1 MNLGTFGLR
10 DSQASPN
17 KDIIVFLTNCG
28 QSFLLLWFRW
38 LQTHNFKDNREIPKW
53 WISYFQFLLINRVV
67 INTNRHANTQLI

>member
-1 MNLGTFGLR
+1 MQEQSSMNLGTSGLR

-17 KDIIVFLTNCG
+17 KDIRVFLTNCV

-53 WISYFQFLLINRVV
+53 WISYGPGSSHEQNGDKY
-67 INTNRHANTQLI
+67 